1 MKRNNLLF
9 ILILLLAGVFSFSNS
24 VHADENDPFKKN
36 ITIKDVNKID
46 ITIACKMYLQQSQN
60 ESLKI
65 EADKDI
71 LEKLDIVQKDS
82 TLYIESDCVHNDFK
96 EWNVKIY
103 VSLKELKKLDI
114 GGAVKLRNNGVLK
127 GEKLNIKISGAAD
140 LDLKLDVKKLLADFS
155 GAVNADL
162 EGRADYVVMDMSGA
176 SKVDADEL
184 ITQAFY
190 LDFSGF
196 GKAAIHAEKVLKVDM
211 SGMGVV
217 KYSGNPQKIKTETS
231 GLGKIKA
238 R

>member
-1 MKRNNLLF
+1 
-9 ILILLLAGVFSFSNS
+9 LLAGVFSFSNS
-24 VHADENDPFKKN
+24 VHAGENDPFKKN
-36 ITIKDVNKID
+36 ITIKGINKID
-46 ITIACKMYLQQSQN
+46 ITIACKMYLQQSQS

-65 EADKDI
+65 EADEDI
-71 LEKLDIVQKDS
+71 LEQLDVVQNDS
-82 TLYIESDCVHNDFK
+82 TLHIDSDCAHNDFK

-114 GGAVKLRNNGVLK
+114 SGAVKLKNKDVLK
-127 GEKLNIKISGAAD
+127 GEKLSIKISGAAD
-140 LDLKLDVKKLLADFS
+140 LDLNLDVNKLLADFS

-176 SKVDADEL
+176 SRVDADDL

-196 GKAAIHAEKVLKVDM
+196 GKAEIHAEKVLKVDM

-231 GLGKIKA
+231 GLGRVKS